1 MGERP
6 PSTLAG
12 PACGASNGRVRF
24 GTFEVDLRAREL
36 RKSGLKIKLHHQPF
50 QVLALLLERPG
61 EVIRREEIQEKL
73 WGSETVVDFEQ
84 GLNKAMNRLRDALG
98 DSAENPRFIET
109 FPRCGYRFIAATV
122 PEVNQGEKKQSFPRR
137 SGFALVGAAVF
148 LIAAVLFAV
157 DAGGV
162 RRKLFSRQSASSQI
176 HSLAVLP
183 LTNMS
188 GDPEQEYFAD
198 GMTEEL
204 ITELSQVSSLKVI
217 SRTSVMCYKGSS
229 KPLPQIGRELGVD
242 GVVEGSVVRSGTRV
256 RVNVQL
262 IHAPSDLH
270 LWAKSYEKNVQEVLT
285 LQRDV
290 AQAIAAEIQ
299 ANLTP
304 KQRTRLTTT
313 RTINPEAYELYLKGR
328 YHWSKRTEDSLKKS
342 LDYFQRAIDLDPTYA
357 VAYSGLADTYIVLGN
372 NSFLPGK
379 ETYPKAKAAAL
390 KSLEL
395 DGSSAEAHAS
405 LGQVMFEF
413 DRDLEGALKELQI
426 ATNLNPNY
434 AMAHYGY
441 GFRLAEMGRNEEGVR
456 EIEEARRLDPLS
468 VRITANI
475 ALILYWGRHYDQA
488 IIQARK
494 ALELEPNDCGTHVR
508 LGDIYLQKGM
518 TKEALAEFQSALCAE
533 NLTATPSSIADPYLA
548 RAYAASGNRAEAVR
562 QLDKLQQPGGEYVSP
577 FLIARLHVA
586 LGQNEEA
593 LAWLRKGL
601 DEYAG
606 GMDRI
611 NVEPD
616 LDPLRP
622 DPRFQDLL
630 RRMNFPQ

>member
-12 PACGASNGRVRF
+12 PRCGASNGRVCF
-24 GTFEVDLRAREL
+24 GTFEVDLRAGEL

-122 PEVNQGEKKQSFPRR
+122 PEVSQGEKRQSFLRR
-137 SGFALVGAAVF
+137 SGFALAGAVI
-148 LIAAVLFAV
+148 LLTAAVLFGV

-162 RRKLFSRQSASSQI
+162 RRKLFSRPSASSQI
-176 HSLAVLP
+176 RSLAVLP

-217 SRTSVMCYKGSS
+217 SRTSVMRYKGSS

-242 GVVEGSVVRSGTRV
+242 GVVEGSVVRSGGRL

-290 AQAIAAEIQ
+290 AQAITAEIQ

-328 YHWSKRTEDSLKKS
+328 YHWSKRTEDGLKRS

-390 KSLEL
+390 KALEL

-413 DRDLEGALKELQI
+413 DRDLERALNELQI
-426 ATNLNPNY
+426 ATNLNPSY
-434 AMAHYGY
+434 ALAHYVYGY
-441 GFRLAEMGRNEEGVR
+441 RLAEMGRNEEGAR

-475 ALILYWGRHYDQA
+475 ALIHYWGRHYDQA
-488 IIQARK
+488 IIEARK
-494 ALELEPNDCGTHVR
+494 ALELEPNDDGTHTR
-508 LGDIYLQKGM
+508 LGEVYLQKGM
-518 TKEALAEFQSALCAE
+518 LKEALAEHW
-533 NLTATPSSIADPYLA
+533 SSFSPEERTRRGFADPYLA
-548 RAYAASGNRAEAVR
+548 RVYAAMGNRTEALR
-562 QLDKLQQPGGEYVSP
+562 ELRKLQQQPTPGYTSP
-577 FLIARLHVA
+577 FLIARVYVTLGDTDQA
-586 LGQNEEA
+586 LG
-593 LAWLRKGL
+593 WLQKGFN
-601 DEYAG
+601 EYAG
-606 GMDRI
+606 GMDWLK
-611 NVEPD
+611 VDPA
-616 LDPLRP
+616 LDPIRS
-622 DPRFQDLL
+622 DPRFQELL